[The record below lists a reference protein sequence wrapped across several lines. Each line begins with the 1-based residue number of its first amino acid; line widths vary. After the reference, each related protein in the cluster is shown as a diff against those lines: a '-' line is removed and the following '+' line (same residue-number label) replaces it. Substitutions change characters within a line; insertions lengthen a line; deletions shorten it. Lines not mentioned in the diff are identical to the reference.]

1 MCDFNICFSF
11 NSISV
16 YKRLYVSVL
25 ELFLTLAIKILR
37 SFPKK
42 HLCENRARCFK
53 QASLQEKCPNTE
65 LFLVRIFLYSDWI
78 RRDTPC
84 LSVFSPN
91 TGKYG
96 TEMAPY
102 LDTSCNVGKGKQGSN
117 FLILLS
123 SSYNFIKLQT
133 QVKVYKTSLR
143 DFLTLNGYWSFTV
156 GFHVLVWSWSL

>member
-1 MCDFNICFSF
+1 MSPKWGIVHVWSQQVRGGKSLHIIH
-11 NSISV
+11 NSDI
-16 YKRLYVSVL
+16 
-25 ELFLTLAIKILR
+25 ALR
-37 SFPKK
+37 
-42 HLCENRARCFK
+42 
-53 QASLQEKCPNTE
+53 EKCRNTE

-84 LSVFSPN
+84 LSVFSPI